1 MMTMR
6 QQRRNATFRPD
17 IVCWITRGARSQS
30 RLPLHEPTGGNIAVD
45 SRNVTLKQRGTSM
58 TYGLRWR
65 FYVETGAGV
74 ITTALFLATLLY
86 PDWIEALFR
95 IDPDNASGWLER
107 LVVGGLLVMT
117 IALLSLARRE
127 WRKTIAI
134 A

>member
-1 MMTMR
+1 MT
-6 QQRRNATFRPD
+6 NG
-17 IVCWITRGARSQS
+17 V
-30 RLPLHEPTGGNIAVD
+30 
-45 SRNVTLKQRGTSM
+45 
-58 TYGLRWR
+58 RWR
-65 FYVETGAGV
+65 FYVEAGAGV

-86 PDWIEALFR
+86 PEWIEALFR

-127 WRKTIAI
+127 WRKTVAI

>member
-1 MMTMR
+1 
-6 QQRRNATFRPD
+6 
-17 IVCWITRGARSQS
+17 
-30 RLPLHEPTGGNIAVD
+30 
-45 SRNVTLKQRGTSM
+45 M
-58 TYGLRWR
+58 TYGMRWR
-65 FYVETGAGV
+65 FYVEVGAGV

-86 PDWIEALFR
+86 PDWIETLFR

>member
-1 MMTMR
+1 
-6 QQRRNATFRPD
+6 
-17 IVCWITRGARSQS
+17 
-30 RLPLHEPTGGNIAVD
+30 
-45 SRNVTLKQRGTSM
+45 M

-107 LVVGGLLVMT
+107 LVVGGLLVVT
-117 IALLSLARRE
+117 ITLLSLARRE